1 MNGIKQVGIVLVVV
15 LLQFLPLF
23 RIVKLIAVG
32 IYMDWVVG
40 VGFVSSRKEVDL
52 HASFLLTFPA
62 LMLQRRVLPG
72 DNSFNIFETQ
82 EFLAIP
88 VIYSS
93 IIF

>member
-23 RIVKLIAVG
+23 GIVKLIAVG
-32 IYMDWVVG
+32 IYMDWVVD
-40 VGFVSSRKEVDL
+40 VGFDSSGKEVDL
-52 HASFLLTFPA
+52 HTLFLLTFPA

-72 DNSFNIFETQ
+72 VISY
-82 EFLAIP
+82 AILEIWVSLVIL
-88 VIYSS
+88 VIYLS